1 MTVADVVAV
10 SLAAA
15 AKTLGAARAPNTAAA
30 ATATAQDFLKE
41 KFFEELNDV
50 FIVDPVN

>member
-15 AKTLGAARAPNTAAA
+15 AKTLGAARAPNAAAA